1 MAFIE
6 HIDRNSL
13 QKCRDSNKLE
23 TITTAKY
30 KVLNYSAEFL
40 FIRTFRLQTQTRE
53 IEASLYF
60 SIWTL
65 WTACHSQE
73 ATKND

>member
-6 HIDRNSL
+6 DIDRNSL
-13 QKCRDSNKLE
+13 QRCHDSNKLQ

-30 KVLNYSAEFL
+30 SVLNYSAEFL
-40 FIRTFRLQTQTRE
+40 FIRTFRVQTQIRE
-53 IEASLYF
+53 IEANLYF

-65 WTACHSQE
+65 STVRHSQE